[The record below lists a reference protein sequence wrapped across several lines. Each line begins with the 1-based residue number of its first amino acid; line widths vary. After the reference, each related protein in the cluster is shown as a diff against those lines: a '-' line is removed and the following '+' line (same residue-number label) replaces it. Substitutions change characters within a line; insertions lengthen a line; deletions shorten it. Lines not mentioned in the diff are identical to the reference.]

1 MSGIKKMRELM
12 MFTEM
17 CKEAKDVQKKWE
29 PKVGDCVMFT
39 NNEDEGIVVHIIDSN
54 SIVVLVL
61 QEDTTKL
68 NSSLNQIVSTIRELI
83 WLPTQRQLQ
92 EMLFPN
98 NYFWHYMGLNVL
110 NEKMAKVYGSFYSGG
125 GFENGEEFWM
135 AVVMWELYR
144 KVWDICMEKWI
155 KSGK

>member
-1 MSGIKKMRELM
+1 
-12 MFTEM
+12 M
-17 CKEAKDVQKKWE
+17 CKEAKEVREKWE
-29 PKVGDCVMFT
+29 PKIGDRVMFA
-39 NNEDEGIVVHIIDSN
+39 NNEIEGIVVRRIDN
-54 SIVVLVL
+54 NIVVLVP
-61 QEDTTKL
+61 QENTCYFTTRFNL
-68 NSSLNQIVSTIRELI
+68 V

-144 KVWDICMEKWI
+144 KVWDICVEKWI

>member
-1 MSGIKKMRELM
+1 MGTKI
-12 MFTEM
+12 
-17 CKEAKDVQKKWE
+17 
-29 PKVGDCVMFT
+29 GDRVMFA
-39 NNEDEGIVVHIIDSN
+39 NEIEGIVVRRIDN
-54 SIVVLVL
+54 NIVVLVP
-61 QEDTTKL
+61 QEKTCYFTTRFNL
-68 NSSLNQIVSTIRELI
+68 V

-135 AVVMWELYR
+135 AVVMWELVR
-144 KVWDICMEKWI
+144 KIWDICMEKWI
-155 KSGK
+155 RSGK